1 MLNVDELVGMTERSG
16 VRKIENARFVARI
29 LSRDGVVRLTP
40 GDDVDN
46 ERVNLEVIGGEIV
59 KAWLG

>member
-1 MLNVDELVGMTERSG
+1 MLNVEELVGMTERSG

>member
-16 VRKIENARFVARI
+16 VRKIENARFIARI

-46 ERVNLEVIGGEIV
+46 ERVNLEIVDGEIK